1 MKEKNIKNEITK
13 YEIKISVK
21 VKINEIGKTNI
32 QEFTVDANGQ
42 FLVKNLY
49 TQTINNEKRLIDL
62 LTDKIADKIFYEI
75 SDRVN
80 DI

>member
-1 MKEKNIKNEITK
+1 MNLKKKF
-13 YEIKISVK
+13 K

-62 LTDKIADKIFYEI
+62 LIDKIADKIFNEI
-75 SDRVN
+75 CK
-80 DI
+80 

>member
-1 MKEKNIKNEITK
+1 MFRDCPK

>member
-1 MKEKNIKNEITK
+1 MKLRLA
-13 YEIKISVK
+13 K

-62 LTDKIADKIFYEI
+62 LTDKIADKIFNEI
-75 SDRVN
+75 SDRIN